1 MSDVEEREQPTLQEQ
16 PRAHPRPSPLHS
28 VVSDATGEEDSR
40 TREHAEIIKAGL
52 AAVKEWE
59 AENGAFTEEEIAWA
73 NEVLDRG
80 QRHYE
85 NLEDR

>member
-1 MSDVEEREQPTLQEQ
+1 MSDVEEREQPTLHEQ
-16 PRAHPRPSPLHS
+16 HRAQAMTSAVQP
-28 VVSDATGEEDSR
+28 VATSKKDDGNSRARED
-40 TREHAEIIKAGL
+40 AEIIKAGL

-59 AENGAFTEEEIAWA
+59 TENGAFTEEEIAWA

-85 NLEDR
+85 NLETR